1 MFDTMEKEIIYGQ
14 IVAKANHYL
23 AVPGKDEQRRIIKD
37 EVIREYERTFVEQC
51 RIYKDRRISGR
62 FTLIVDV
69 FYKSARYDLDNS
81 IKTLLDCLQMV
92 NAITNDNLCFNL
104 IANKYIDIHRPR
116 VEFCIKENNAQG
128 SLF

>member
-1 MFDTMEKEIIYGQ
+1 MEKEIIYGQ

-104 IANKYIDIHRPR
+104 IANKYIDIHHPR